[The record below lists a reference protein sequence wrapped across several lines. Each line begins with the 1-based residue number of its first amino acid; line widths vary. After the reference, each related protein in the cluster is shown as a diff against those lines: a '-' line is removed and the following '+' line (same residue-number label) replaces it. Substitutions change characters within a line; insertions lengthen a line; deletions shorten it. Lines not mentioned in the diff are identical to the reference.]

1 MVRVYYFSPYG
12 IFWPWDILLCKMPIH
27 ISCLLL
33 LIGLSVF
40 FLLIYTSFLYIL
52 DVSHLL
58 VLDETNTFSPS
69 MAFFFHSPYGVFW
82 WERCLMSFCLCI
94 PFPLHILKK
103 HPGKCGCLLFFSR
116 MQSFLWVYSGFN
128 QHRHVNFSSWIALK
142 QNYFLLPLPL
152 AYIRFFFPLIFK
164 RLSHWLFG
172 PVFRPWSQKIQCFK
186 EKQVF
191 LLNFSS

>member
-1 MVRVYYFSPYG
+1 
-12 IFWPWDILLCKMPIH
+12 MPVH
-27 ISCLLL
+27 TSCLLL

-40 FLLIYTSFLYIL
+40 FLIDLYKLFIYSGCKPFVGFKWYKYLLSFYGL
-52 DVSHLL
+52 
-58 VLDETNTFSPS
+58 
-69 MAFFFHSPYGVFW
+69 FFFHSPYGVFW
-82 WERCLMSFCLCI
+82 WERCFMSFCLCI

-128 QHRHVNFSSWIALK
+128 QQRHVNFSSWIALK
-142 QNYFLLPLPL
+142 QNHFLLPLPL
-152 AYIRFFFPLIFK
+152 VYVRFFFPLIFK

-172 PVFRPWSQKIQCFK
+172 PVFRPWSQKILCFK
-186 EKQVF
+186 KKQVF